1 MANEN
6 GNNKNGNTIK
16 AAQHKAEFIRLY
28 PQYGTIGLT
37 LKAIGIKTRWT
48 FYKWCKNDAAFKK
61 YYQEELLPNERD
73 ENISLLREIARGK
86 VKASP
91 VQLTALFGFLKA
103 TNRIRDEYSPF
114 DFVEKSQVE
123 IGNTGA
129 QPFVARVEID
139 ISGNGKPF
147 REITT

>member
-1 MANEN
+1 MVKEN
-6 GNNKNGNTIK
+6 GNTVK
-16 AAQHKAEFIRLY
+16 ATQHKSQFIKLY

-48 FYKWCKNDAAFKK
+48 FYKWCEKDAGFKR

-123 IGNTGA
+123 IGNTGDK
-129 QPFVARVEID
+129 PFVARVEID
-139 ISGNGKPF
+139 ISGSGKPF